1 MRKNAISI
9 LAVLGGFLAIYIG
22 VFTPVKAYF
31 LNYRELPNL
40 YWLYLES
47 IKILALYVFGI
58 YTTAFV
64 FLQMPSQES
73 DIDIEPSFLVVG
85 GIIGALAALALFTR
99 NPLAFVEFFVKS
111 NPWWFLLSVLEL
123 RIFVTF
129 NPWLFLLSVLGVR
142 IACQFPRIKSNFLP
156 IVFLS
161 RTFIPFLL
169 TLTFIWLH
177 NSSFPGLTASPVVR
191 QQWAEKEFRGYSE
204 IVNKIKTCPSIIN
217 RVGNVKYVAPTRGF
231 NYVQGEEVSSGYH
244 GQFTLEVIGD
254 RGIGVS
260 NFSFYTVTAFPGHSQ
275 FTYQGKTE
283 KIACGN

>member
-99 NPLAFVEFFVKS
+99 NPFAFVEFFVKS

-142 IACQFPRIKSNFLP
+142 IACQFPRIKSNFQP

-275 FTYQGKTE
+275 FTYRGKTE